1 MGSIGTW
8 ELILILVVALFVFGP
23 NKLPEV
29 AKGLGK
35 AVNEF
40 KNASMGIQKQFQ
52 EALTEEA
59 PGVTKEQ
66 GRENEA

>member
-1 MGSIGTW
+1 MGSIGPW
-8 ELILILVVALFVFGP
+8 ELVLILVVALFVFGP

-59 PGVTKEQ
+59 PTLVKEQ
-66 GRENEA
+66 SNEKET